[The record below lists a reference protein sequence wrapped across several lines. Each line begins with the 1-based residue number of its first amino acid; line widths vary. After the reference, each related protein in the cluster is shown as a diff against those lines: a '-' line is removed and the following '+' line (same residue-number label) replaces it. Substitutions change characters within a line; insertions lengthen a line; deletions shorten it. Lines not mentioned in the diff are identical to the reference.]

1 MTLQGILFCALLSTR
16 KTALVATSWK
26 YAKMLFGERRMKD
39 VGGWD
44 IVRRNRPNLLCVCV
58 QCFEY
63 TAYILI
69 GKRSNMQV
77 KHMMDR
83 INISNRFSFQ
93 NLYHWGAFHQLGNF
107 KSVTRLVCQIRLKSS
122 HSNLSHLRDP
132 LTVPLG
138 LFV

>member
-1 MTLQGILFCALLSTR
+1 MTLQRILFWALLSTR

-39 VGGWD
+39 EILCVV
-44 IVRRNRPNLLCVCV
+44 IVQIYCVCV

-77 KHMMDR
+77 KHMMNR

-107 KSVTRLVCQIRLKSS
+107 KSVTRLVCEIELKSS